1 MSKHTFKNL
10 GKLSGPILITGHTG
24 FKGTWLTIMLEA
36 FGIEVL
42 GISLE
47 PEEKSLYRLAKSAKI
62 SKEAFLDIRNN
73 ESVNKFI
80 KDAKPSVIIH
90 LAAQSLVLESYRSP
104 KTTFDTNVL
113 GTVNVLDSAFGFDF
127 VQAILVTTTDKVYKN
142 FGSKIKYTEISQ
154 LEGSDPYS
162 ASKVGVEAAVSA
174 WQKVSSIHGGPAVLA
189 ARSGNVIGGG
199 DLANNRLIPDLIK
212 GFIANKEVVIR
223 NPKSTRPWQHVTDP
237 LFGYLKY
244 IDESLSGT
252 YIPALN
258 FGPTGQSIS
267 VSEVVAIARNA
278 WGLETKIL
286 FEGNEEKLEAD
297 FLDIDSKQ
305 AQSTLNWKP
314 QFTQEEAVTA
324 SINWWKTHIK
334 DVGSARENCLKDI
347 MKVINFD

>member
-10 GKLSGPILITGHTG
+10 SKLSGPVLITGHTG

-47 PEEKSLYRLAKSAKI
+47 PEEKSLYRLAKSARI
-62 SKEAFLDIRNN
+62 RKEAFLDIRDY

-80 KDAKPSVIIH
+80 KETKPSVIIH
-90 LAAQSLVLESYRSP
+90 FAAQSLVLESYRSP
-104 KTTFDTNVL
+104 KITFDTNVL
-113 GTVNVLDSAFGFDF
+113 GTVNVLESAFGFNF

-142 FGSKIKYTEISQ
+142 FGSKVKYKENSQ

-174 WQKVSSIHGGPAVLA
+174 WQKVSLVHGGPAVLA

-212 GFIANKEVVIR
+212 GFIANEEVAIR

-244 IDESLSGT
+244 IDEALSGDF
-252 YIPALN
+252 IPALN
-258 FGPTGQSIS
+258 FGPTGHSIT
-267 VSEVVAIARNA
+267 VSEVVAIARDA
-278 WGLETKIL
+278 WGLETKIRY
-286 FEGNEEKLEAD
+286 EANEEKLEAN
-297 FLDIDSKQ
+297 FLDIDSNQ

-314 QFTQEEAVTA
+314 KFTQEEAVIA
-324 SINWWKTHIK
+324 SIIWWKTHTEGL
-334 DVGSARENCLKDI
+334 GSARENCLSDI
-347 MKVINFD
+347 MKVTNFE